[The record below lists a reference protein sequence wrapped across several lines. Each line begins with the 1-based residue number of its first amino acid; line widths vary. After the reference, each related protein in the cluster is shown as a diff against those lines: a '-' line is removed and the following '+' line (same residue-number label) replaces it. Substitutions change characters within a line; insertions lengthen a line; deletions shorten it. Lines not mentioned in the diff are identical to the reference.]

1 MDKYIDFYTEQE
13 RAEIVSAIQR
23 AEAKTSGEV
32 RVHLEDHC
40 DHQSKDRAAMVF
52 EKLGMHQTQDRN
64 GVLFYISVCDH
75 DFAVIGDA
83 GIHAK
88 VGDAYWKQL
97 SNELEEH
104 FRAGMYT
111 GGLVKCINHI
121 GDVLK
126 SYFPLDARD
135 VNELSD
141 DISMGQ
147 I

>member
-40 DHQSKDRAAMVF
+40 DHQSKDRAALVF
-52 EKLGMHQTQDRN
+52 EKLGMHETQDRN

-104 FRAGMYT
+104 FKAGMFT
-111 GGLVKCINHI
+111 GGLVKCIDHV
-121 GDVLK
+121 GDALK
-126 SYFPLDARD
+126 SYFPVDARD

>member
-97 SNELEEH
+97 CNELEEH

>member
-23 AEAKTSGEV
+23 AEGKTSGEI

-40 DHQSKDRAAMVF
+40 DHESKDRAAMVF
-52 EKLGMHQTQDRN
+52 EKLGMHKTKDRN

-88 VGDAYWKQL
+88 VGADYWKQL
-97 SNELEEH
+97 CQELETN
-104 FRAGMYT
+104 FRQGMYA
-111 GGLVKCINHI
+111 GGLVKCIDHV
-121 GDVLK
+121 GEQLK
-126 SYFPLDARD
+126 SFFPVEMRD
-135 VNELSD
+135 LNELPD